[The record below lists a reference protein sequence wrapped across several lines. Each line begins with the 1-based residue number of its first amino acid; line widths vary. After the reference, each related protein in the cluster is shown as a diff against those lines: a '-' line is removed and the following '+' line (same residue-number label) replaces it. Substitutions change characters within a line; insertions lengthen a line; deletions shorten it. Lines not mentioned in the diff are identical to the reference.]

1 MAELLEFVSGI
12 ADGVLALI
20 EFLGDMVTD
29 TLYVVQLTGSFVA
42 SIPDYFAWLPPE
54 VLAVIVSIFAIV
66 VLYKILGRE

>member
-42 SIPDYFAWLPPE
+42 SIPDYFAWLPSE
-54 VLAVIVSIFAIV
+54 VLAVLVSIFAIV